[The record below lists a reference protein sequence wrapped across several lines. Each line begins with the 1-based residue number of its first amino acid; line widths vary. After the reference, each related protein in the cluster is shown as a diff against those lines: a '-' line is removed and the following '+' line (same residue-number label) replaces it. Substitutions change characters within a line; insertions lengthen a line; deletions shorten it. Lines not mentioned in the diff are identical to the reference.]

1 MPVSQY
7 FVLFHSE
14 GVVKA
19 MTVPSLPSS
28 LAFEGKCYQPS
39 KRSLIDF
46 NHLLRGLTLVGFDFL
61 NSDDGG
67 PEFLSTRFIQ
77 SSSNANLKD
86 GTLAIYLGSTEDAE
100 SDQGS
105 FMGASL
111 FEAPHH
117 EYMIVLPCL
126 PQYWSHLGFE
136 LVVNGSPT
144 AIEDAQKKGIGQDGG
159 KP

>member
-1 MPVSQY
+1 MPVSQQY
-7 FVLFHSE
+7 FALFHSE
-14 GVVKA
+14 GAVNA
-19 MTVPSLPSS
+19 MTIPSFPSS
-28 LAFEGKCYQPS
+28 LAFEGKNYQLS

-67 PEFLSTRFIQ
+67 SEFLSSRFIRN
-77 SSSNANLKD
+77 SSNVKLKD
-86 GTLAIYLGSTEDAE
+86 GILAIYLGSIEDAE

-111 FEAPHH
+111 FETPQH

-136 LVVNGSPT
+136 LATSGCPT
-144 AIEDAQKKGIGQDGG
+144 VIESDQEKRAG
-159 KP
+159 

>member
-1 MPVSQY
+1 MPVSHY
-7 FVLFHSE
+7 FVLYHSE
-14 GVVKA
+14 GAVKA
-19 MTVPSLPSS
+19 VTVPSFPSS

-67 PEFLSTRFIQ
+67 PEFLSSRLIRN
-77 SSSNANLKD
+77 SSNVTLKD
-86 GTLAIYLGSTEDAE
+86 GILAIHLGGVEDAE

-111 FEAPHH
+111 FETPQH
-117 EYMIVLPCL
+117 EYIIVLPCL
-126 PQYWSHLGFE
+126 AQYWSHLGFE
-136 LVVNGSPT
+136 LMTNQTPT
-144 AIEDAQKKGIGQDGG
+144 VTESSQEKSVG
-159 KP
+159 

>member
-1 MPVSQY
+1 MPVSQQY

-14 GVVKA
+14 GAIKA
-19 MTVPSLPSS
+19 VIAPSFPGS
-28 LAFEGKCYQPS
+28 LAFEGQSYQPS

-61 NSDDGG
+61 NSRDGG
-67 PEFLSTRFIQ
+67 PEFLSSRLIRN
-77 SSSNANLKD
+77 SSNVSLKE
-86 GTLAIYLGSTEDAE
+86 GTLAIHLCGFEDAE

-111 FEAPHH
+111 FETPQHD
-117 EYMIVLPCL
+117 YIIVLPCL

-136 LVVNGSPT
+136 LVTNRSPVVT
-144 AIEDAQKKGIGQDGG
+144 TTNQEKSAG
-159 KP
+159 